1 MISVKNNLLPH
12 GIGRCGCHDMG
23 PLLWAA
29 AGGGKAQAMN
39 L

>member
-1 MISVKNNLLPH
+1 MVSVKNNLLPH

-23 PLLWAA
+23 LPLRTAG
-29 AGGGKAQAMN
+29 GGGKAQAMN